1 MKQTIYK
8 CDRCGVVL
16 EDGVAKKMRNVY
28 TATEIR
34 YKLNFFRKWKNE
46 DPLIA
51 KHELCEK
58 CRESFERWLN
68 SENA

>member
-1 MKQTIYK
+1 MKHITYE

-16 EDGVAKKMRNVY
+16 EGGVAKKMRNIF

-34 YKLNFFRKWKNE
+34 YKLRFFRKWKNE
-46 DPLIA
+46 DPLIVE
-51 KHELCEK
+51 HELCDE

-68 SENA
+68 NENA